1 MAIEDDDPKDREVW
15 SNVARFWYNKAA
27 DNSPRVGR
35 LYHHLAILA
44 RPYSLEQLS
53 LYIRALTCTIPF
65 ESARGSVMTLFSPIL
80 NGKDTFARRPTS
92 LETILIKAHGVL
104 FTSELLQ
111 SPERFDAV
119 IQVLSKDDFLDS
131 HIRKASTKFKENGV
145 YAAVANIGALFEY
158 GMSKLEGS
166 KPILQMAFDRAAKR
180 AKKEAEKEEENNTM
194 VSKEDTARPS
204 KADGSPRAGLE
215 NITLN
220 TPEAS
225 LLVISQA
232 SSLTFFTLSVCL
244 RRPKDR
250 NVYPSVHVNL
260 VFLRSIVRLEEAGAL
275 LEKDI
280 PRIDLCSFLN
290 TLSVEFDAMNGK
302 DRVRAQSRL
311 ESPEF
316 PKPEQGIGRPLFED
330 YILRGQRFTE
340 SYYPEKWFSDAMVDH
355 DERSVEMPSA
365 NESRVERI
373 LWLSYDIASVC
384 FPVKLLN
391 FKPHANNARLI
402 AGYITIRKPRLSC
415 LRILRTPFLLLKVNL
430 TLVHL
435 MKIVSWSIAW
445 RSSTRLE
452 Q

>member
-53 LYIRALTCTIPF
+53 LYIRALTCPIPF

-80 NGKDTFARRPTS
+80 NGKETFARRPTS

-104 FTSELLQ
+104 FTSEPLQ

-119 IQVLSKDDFLDS
+119 LEVLSKEDFLEN
-131 HIRKASTKFKENGV
+131 HIRKANTKFKENGV
-145 YAAVANIGALFEY
+145 YAAIANIGALFEY

-166 KPILQMAFDRAAKR
+166 KPVLQMAFDRER
-180 AKKEAEKEEENNTM
+180 AKKEADKEAENITM
-194 VSKEDTARPS
+194 VSKEDTTRPS
-204 KADGSPRAGLE
+204 NEDGSPKAGL
-215 NITLN
+215 IPTLD

-250 NVYPSVHVNL
+250 NVYPLIHANL
-260 VFLRSIVRLEEAGAL
+260 LFLRSVVRLEEAGAL

-280 PRIDLCSFLN
+280 PRLELCSFLN
-290 TLSVEFDAMNGK
+290 TLSVEHEAMNGK
-302 DRVRAQSRL
+302 DPARAQSRL
-311 ESPEF
+311 ESTEF

-330 YILRGQRFTE
+330 YILRDHRFTE

-373 LWLSYDIASVC
+373 LWLSYDIASVG
-384 FPVKLLN
+384 FPVRLLN
-391 FKPHANNARLI
+391 FEPHANKARQI
-402 AGYITIRKPRLSC
+402 AGYTTIRQPRLSY
-415 LRILRTPFLLLKVNL
+415 LQSRSPFVRLKFNV

-435 MKIVSWSIAW
+435 MKIVSCSTAW
-445 RSSTRLE
+445 RCSTRLE

>member
-53 LYIRALTCTIPF
+53 LYIRALTCPVPF

-80 NGKDTFARRPTS
+80 NGKETFARRPTS

-104 FTSELLQ
+104 FTSEPLQ

-119 IQVLSKDDFLDS
+119 LEVLSKEDFLEN
-131 HIRKASTKFKENGV
+131 HIRKANTKFKENGV
-145 YAAVANIGALFEY
+145 YAAIANIGALFEY

-166 KPILQMAFDRAAKR
+166 KPVLQMAFDRER
-180 AKKEAEKEEENNTM
+180 AKKEADKEAENIAV
-194 VSKEDTARPS
+194 VSKEGTTRPS
-204 KADGSPRAGLE
+204 KVDGSPEAGLFP
-215 NITLN
+215 TLN

-250 NVYPSVHVNL
+250 NVYPLVHVNL
-260 VFLRSIVRLEEAGAL
+260 VFLRSVVRLEEAGAL

-280 PRIDLCSFLN
+280 PRIELCSFLN
-290 TLSVEFDAMNGK
+290 TLSKEYDAMNGK
-302 DRVRAQSRL
+302 DPARAQSRL
-311 ESPEF
+311 ESTEF
-316 PKPEQGIGRPLFED
+316 PKPEQGTGRPLFED
-330 YILRGQRFTE
+330 YVLRDHRFTE
-340 SYYPEKWFSDAMVDH
+340 SYHPERWFSDAMVDH

-373 LWLSYDIASVC
+373 LWLSYDIASVG
-384 FPVKLLN
+384 FPVRLLN
-391 FKPHANNARLI
+391 LSLMLTKPGESLD
-402 AGYITIRKPRLSC
+402 
-415 LRILRTPFLLLKVNL
+415 ILRQ
-430 TLVHL
+430 
-435 MKIVSWSIAW
+435 VSQGFRTYGNHEARSCDS
-445 RSSTRLE
+445 SST
-452 Q
+452 

>member
-53 LYIRALTCTIPF
+53 LYIRALTCPIPF
-65 ESARGSVMTLFSPIL
+65 ESARGSVMTLFNPIL
-80 NGKDTFARRPTS
+80 NGKETFARRPTS

-104 FTSELLQ
+104 FTSEPLQ

-119 IQVLSKDDFLDS
+119 IEVLSKENFLDN
-131 HIRKASTKFKENGV
+131 HIRKANTKFKENGV
-145 YAAVANIGALFEY
+145 YAAIANIGALFEY

-166 KPILQMAFDRAAKR
+166 KPVLQMVFDRER
-180 AKKEAEKEEENNTM
+180 ARKEADKEAENINTI
-194 VSKEDTARPS
+194 SNEDTTRPARQVES
-204 KADGSPRAGLE
+204 RRAGLE
-215 NITLN
+215 TPMLD

-232 SSLTFFTLSVCL
+232 SRLSFFTFSVCL

-250 NVYPSVHVNL
+250 NVYPLVHVYL
-260 VFLRSIVRLEEAGAL
+260 AFLRSIVGLEEARAL

-280 PRIDLCSFLN
+280 PRKELCTFLN
-290 TLSVEFDAMNGK
+290 TLSAEYDATNGK
-302 DRVRAQSRL
+302 DSAHARSRL
-311 ESPEF
+311 ESLEF
-316 PKPEQGIGRPLFED
+316 PKPEHGVGQPLFED
-330 YILRGQRFTE
+330 YILRGHRFTE
-340 SYYPEKWFSDAMVDH
+340 SYHPERLFSDAGVDQ

-373 LWLSYDIASVC
+373 LWLAHYIAYVG
-384 FPVKLLN
+384 FPVRLPSFEPL
-391 FKPHANNARLI
+391 ANQ
-402 AGYITIRKPRLSC
+402 
-415 LRILRTPFLLLKVNL
+415 LR
-430 TLVHL
+430 
-435 MKIVSWSIAW
+435 
-445 RSSTRLE
+445 
-452 Q
+452 

>member
-27 DNSPRVGR
+27 DKSPRVGR

-80 NGKDTFARRPTS
+80 NGKDTFAPRTTS
-92 LETILIKAHGVL
+92 LETVLIKAHGVL
-104 FTSELLQ
+104 FTSEPLQ

-119 IQVLSKDDFLDS
+119 IQVLSKEDYLDN

-145 YAAVANIGALFEY
+145 YIAFANIGALFEY
-158 GMSKLEGS
+158 GMSKFEGS
-166 KPILQMAFDRAAKR
+166 KPVFQMAFDREAKR
-180 AKKEAEKEEENNTM
+180 AKKEAENITM
-194 VSKEDTARPS
+194 VNKEDTMSLS
-204 KADGSPRAGLE
+204 KAGGSPRAGLE
-215 NITLN
+215 NLSLN

-232 SSLTFFTLSVCL
+232 SSLAFFTLSICL
-244 RRPKDR
+244 RRPKDQ
-250 NVYPSVHVNL
+250 NVYPAVHVNL
-260 VFLRSIVRLEEAGAL
+260 AFLRSVVGLEEAGAL
-275 LEKDI
+275 VEKDI
-280 PRIDLCSFLN
+280 PRIELCSFLN
-290 TLSVEFDAMNGK
+290 TLLVEFDAMNGK
-302 DRVRAQSRL
+302 NRARAL

-330 YILRGQRFTE
+330 YILRGQRWTE
-340 SYYPEKWFSDAMVDH
+340 SYFPDTWFSDAMVDH

-373 LWLSYDIASVC
+373 LWLSYNIASVC
-384 FPVKLLN
+384 IPV
-391 FKPHANNARLI
+391 R
-402 AGYITIRKPRLSC
+402 
-415 LRILRTPFLLLKVNL
+415 LLKF
-430 TLVHL
+430 
-435 MKIVSWSIAW
+435 
-445 RSSTRLE
+445 
-452 Q
+452 

>member
-53 LYIRALTCTIPF
+53 LYIRALTCPTPF
-65 ESARGSVMTLFSPIL
+65 ESARGSVMTLFNPIL
-80 NGKDTFARRPTS
+80 NGKETFARRPTS

-104 FTSELLQ
+104 FTSEPLQ

-119 IQVLSKDDFLDS
+119 IAVLSKEDFFEV
-131 HIRKASTKFKENGV
+131 HIRKANTKFKENGV
-145 YAAVANIGALFEY
+145 YAAIASIGALFEY

-166 KPILQMAFDRAAKR
+166 KPILQIAFDRER
-180 AKKEAEKEEENNTM
+180 AKKDADKEAENITM
-194 VSKEDTARPS
+194 IGNEDTTRLS
-204 KADGSPRAGLE
+204 KADGSRRAGLE
-215 NITLN
+215 TPTLN

-232 SSLTFFTLSVCL
+232 SKLAFFIFSVCL

-250 NVYPSVHVNL
+250 NVYPLVHVYL
-260 VFLRSIVRLEEAGAL
+260 VFLRSIVRLEEARAL

-280 PRIDLCSFLN
+280 PRKELCTFLN
-290 TLSVEFDAMNGK
+290 TLSAEYDATNGK
-302 DRVRAQSRL
+302 DPARARSRL
-311 ESPEF
+311 ESLDF
-316 PKPEQGIGRPLFED
+316 PRPEQGVVQLLFED
-330 YILRGQRFTE
+330 YILRDHRFTE
-340 SYYPEKWFSDAMVDH
+340 SFYPEGLFSDARVDQ

-365 NESRVERI
+365 NEYRVDRI
-373 LWLSYDIASVC
+373 LWLAHYIASVG
-384 FPVKLLN
+384 FPVRLISSE
-391 FKPHANNARLI
+391 PPANKDRQI
-402 AGYITIRKPRLSC
+402 AGYTTIRQSRPLC
-415 LRILRTPFLLLKVNL
+415 LRTSRSPFLLLKSKV

-435 MKIVSWSIAW
+435 MKIVSC
-445 RSSTRLE
+445 STV
-452 Q
+452 

>member
-53 LYIRALTCTIPF
+53 LYIRALTCPIPF
-65 ESARGSVMTLFSPIL
+65 ESARGSVMTLFNPIL
-80 NGKDTFARRPTS
+80 NGKETFARRPTS

-104 FTSELLQ
+104 FTSEPLQ

-119 IQVLSKDDFLDS
+119 IEVLSKEDFLDN
-131 HIRKASTKFKENGV
+131 HIRKANTKFKENGV
-145 YAAVANIGALFEY
+145 HAAIANIGALFEY

-166 KPILQMAFDRAAKR
+166 KPVLQMVFDRER
-180 AKKEAEKEEENNTM
+180 AKKDADKDAENITM
-194 VSKEDTARPS
+194 IGNEDTTRPS
-204 KADGSPRAGLE
+204 KADGSRRAGLE
-215 NITLN
+215 IPTLN

-225 LLVISQA
+225 LLVICQA
-232 SSLTFFTLSVCL
+232 SKLAFFTFSVCL

-250 NVYPSVHVNL
+250 NVYPLVHVYL
-260 VFLRSIVRLEEAGAL
+260 VFLRSIVRLEDAGAL

-280 PRIDLCSFLN
+280 PRKELCSFLA
-290 TLSVEFDAMNGK
+290 TLSAEYDASNGK
-302 DRVRAQSRL
+302 DPARARLRL

-316 PKPEQGIGRPLFED
+316 PKPEQGVGHPLFED
-330 YILRGQRFTE
+330 YVLRDSRFTQR
-340 SYYPEKWFSDAMVDH
+340 YYPEKWFSDAMVDH

-373 LWLSYDIASVC
+373 LWLAYDIASVG
-384 FPVKLLN
+384 FPVRLLK
-391 FKPHANNARLI
+391 FDPHANNVRLI
-402 AGYITIRKPRLSC
+402 AGCTTIRQPRLSC
-415 LRILRTPFLLLKVNL
+415 LRKSRSPFVLLKL
-430 TLVHL
+430 SMTLVHL
-435 MKIVSWSIAW
+435 MKIASWSTAVP
-445 RSSTRLE
+445 SSTHRE

>member
-53 LYIRALTCTIPF
+53 LYIRALTCPIPF

-80 NGKDTFARRPTS
+80 NGKETFARRPTS

-104 FTSELLQ
+104 FTSEPLQ
-111 SPERFDAV
+111 SPERFHAV
-119 IQVLSKDDFLDS
+119 LEVLSKEDFLEN
-131 HIRKASTKFKENGV
+131 HIRKANAKFKENGV
-145 YAAVANIGALFEY
+145 YTAIANIGALFEY

-166 KPILQMAFDRAAKR
+166 KPVLQMAFDRER
-180 AKKEAEKEEENNTM
+180 AKKEADKEADNIAM
-194 VSKEDTARPS
+194 ISKEGTTRPS
-204 KADGSPRAGLE
+204 KADGSPEAGLFP
-215 NITLN
+215 TLN

-225 LLVISQA
+225 LLVINQA
-232 SSLTFFTLSVCL
+232 SSLTFFTFSVCL

-250 NVYPSVHVNL
+250 NVYPLIHVHL
-260 VFLRSIVRLEEAGAL
+260 VLLRSVVCLEEAGAL

-280 PRIDLCSFLN
+280 PRTELCSFLN
-290 TLSVEFDAMNGK
+290 TLSVEYDAMNSK
-302 DRVRAQSRL
+302 DPARAQSRL

-316 PKPEQGIGRPLFED
+316 PKPEQGTGRPLFED
-330 YILRGQRFTE
+330 YILRDNRFTD
-340 SYYPEKWFSDAMVDH
+340 SYYPENWFSDAMVDH

-373 LWLSYDIASVC
+373 LWLSYDIASVG
-384 FPVKLLN
+384 FPLRLLN
-391 FKPHANNARLI
+391 IEPHANKARQI
-402 AGYITIRKPRLSC
+402 AGYTTIRQPRLSY
-415 LRILRTPFLLLKVNL
+415 LRTSQSRFVRLKFNV

-435 MKIVSWSIAW
+435 MKIVSCSTAW
-445 RSSTRLE
+445 RCSTRLE